1 LIACSSAAIGSVMTE
16 SVISGMAKVRHF
28 GHVFAILSK
37 ALLNSCSSRL
47 PRGRPACWDTLGL
60 AGTDRAAVPH
70 NAAPAEPYEYGAPEA
85 VGLELYLM
93 VRGRGMPIETLA
105 VRP

>member
-1 LIACSSAAIGSVMTE
+1 MIACSSAAIGSVMTE
-16 SVISGMAKVRHF
+16 SVISGMEGAPF
-28 GHVFAILSK
+28 GHVFAALSK
-37 ALLNSCSSRL
+37 ASFNSCSSRL
-47 PRGRPACWDTLGL
+47 PRGRPACWDTLGP

-70 NAAPAEPYEYGAPEA
+70 NAALAEPYEYGAPEA

-93 VRGRGMPIETLA
+93 VRGCGMPIETPA

>member
-28 GHVFAILSK
+28 GHVFAVLSK

-85 VGLELYLM
+85 VGL
-93 VRGRGMPIETLA
+93 
-105 VRP
+105 